1 MSDSALPFPFKRQAP
16 ITAMALVASIHK
28 IHIETIEDYLRQFGA
43 LGYAKTIATGGLK
56 PGQEDKVLRLP
67 SANIAKSIKIS
78 AGDYAIYW
86 NWQKTKVVYDVEPT
100 LMHSLADMDTSDVL
114 PGGVLRQLPHP
125 DPLFVFTEGYPIMH
139 KDEKPGLLRAM
150 YVSGRRADNTSCST
164 SDPEVTQYQL
174 TFNSD
179 LVNDDGEVIDLD
191 SVRISIHLADHSFTI
206 RKVIDEVIKDYPWE
220 PLMVDRSSE
229 EQKRNYL
236 EALAHFGVAHL
247 LYVCSE
253 KADTQRKPVGRKP
266 AKKGQ
271 RPPRPVQLHQ
281 VGWHI
286 GPSIKATRELIERER
301 RAMGHNTG
309 RTVTPHIRKAHLHT
323 FKHGPGRTLSK
334 VKWLPP
340 IFVRANGE
348 QIHTD
353 GTIVPVTR

>member
-1 MSDSALPFPFKRQAP
+1 MTSSFPFKRQTP
-16 ITAMALVASIHK
+16 ITATSLIDSIHK
-28 IHIETIEDYLRQFGA
+28 LQIETIEGRLRYYGA
-43 LGYAKTIATGGLK
+43 LEYAKTIAKGGQLE
-56 PGQEDKVLRLP
+56 PGQKNKELRFP
-67 SANIAKSIKIS
+67 SESIAQSIRIS

-100 LMHSLADMDTSDVL
+100 LMHSLADMDTSDTL

-125 DPLFVFTEGYPIMH
+125 NPLFVFTGGFPVRH
-139 KDEKPGLLRAM
+139 KDEMPALLRAM
-150 YVSGRRADNTSCST
+150 YVSGRRSDDTACST

-179 LVNDDGEVIDLD
+179 LVNDAGEVIDFD

-206 RKVIDEVIKDYPWE
+206 RKVIDDVIKNYPWE
-220 PLMVDRSSE
+220 PLLVDRSSE

-236 EALAHFGVAHL
+236 QALAHFGVAHL

-271 RPPRPVQLHQ
+271 RPQRPVQLHQ

-286 GPSIKATRELIERER
+286 GPTIKATRELIERER
-301 RAMGHNTG
+301 RATGNDTG

-323 FKHGPGRTLSK
+323 FKHGPGRTLAK

-340 IFVRANGE
+340 IFVNSKGE
-348 QIHTD
+348 QVLTD
-353 GTIVPVTR
+353 GTIVPVKQ